1 MAHGRLGLPRHET
14 PFEKAT
20 RRLVALRMSEDLR
33 RAAEILGMAPVSL
46 QRWIGRRKLPP
57 VLR

>member
-1 MAHGRLGLPRHET
+1 MDNTPRTLQEI
-14 PFEKAT
+14 EKST
-20 RRLVALRMSEDLR
+20 RRLVALRMAMDPR

-57 VLR
+57 A